1 MNAIFFDM
9 DGTLIDS
16 RADLGAAVNFTRQA
30 LGLSPIPLDEA
41 ISYVGRGAR
50 YLLENSIPECAGRFD
65 EAWPL
70 FSEQYR
76 AHMLDSTR
84 LYPCVE
90 RTLSELRDRGWK
102 MGVNTNKPNFATHAI
117 LDHFGLAR
125 HFGTAVVAGGDCA
138 EMKPSAMP
146 LREAASRMGGHRLSA
161 RDWMVGDNWT
171 DMDSG
176 ANAGIRTAFCTF
188 GFGHLNDS
196 RCTAKIN
203 RFDELLRL
211 CPAEEF

>member
-16 RADLGAAVNFTRQA
+16 RADLGAAVNFTRRA
-30 LGLSPIPLDEA
+30 LGLAPIPLDEA

-50 YLLENSIPECAGRFD
+50 HLLENSIPECAGKFD
-65 EAWPL
+65 ETWPL

-76 AHMLDSTR
+76 VHMLDSTR

-90 RTLSELRDRGWK
+90 RTLAELRDRGWK

-117 LDHFGLAR
+117 LEHFGLAR
-125 HFGTAVVAGGDCA
+125 YFGAAVVAGGDCA

-176 ANAGIRTAFCTF
+176 ANAGIRTAFCEF

-196 RCTAKIN
+196 RCTARIS

-211 CPAEEF
+211 CPAEDD